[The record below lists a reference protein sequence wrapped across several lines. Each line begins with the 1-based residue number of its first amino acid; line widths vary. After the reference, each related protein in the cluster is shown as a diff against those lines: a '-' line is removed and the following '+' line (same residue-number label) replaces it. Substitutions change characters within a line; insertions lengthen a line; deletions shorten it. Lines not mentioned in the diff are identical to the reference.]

1 MPGLPWS
8 QEAFLANLHPS
19 PGGVEARRMTVG
31 SGRRWLAL
39 CAKPSPLGSLL
50 RTLLAS
56 ERWASPVCLMTWKVR
71 VIKSRWLI
79 FRLVPSERRT
89 AANGSGLLPTPQAH
103 DVGQR
108 GNTLADHHHYPH
120 DLSNAISL
128 LPTPNG
134 LVGGVKSRGG
144 KRKGELLLGGRI
156 GANPGLKLQP
166 AFVEWMMGF
175 PENWTNIGEQG
186 SAPSATPLCPKS
198 PTKSSK

>member
-1 MPGLPWS
+1 
-8 QEAFLANLHPS
+8 
-19 PGGVEARRMTVG
+19 
-31 SGRRWLAL
+31 
-39 CAKPSPLGSLL
+39 
-50 RTLLAS
+50 
-56 ERWASPVCLMTWKVR
+56 MTWKLR

-89 AANGSGLLPTPQAH
+89 AANGFGLLPTPQPH
-103 DVGQR
+103 DVVALGDA
-108 GNTLADHHHYPH
+108 LADHHHYPQ

-128 LPTPNG
+128 LPTATG
-134 LVGGVKSRGG
+134 CFAGVKSRGG

-175 PENWTNIGEQG
+175 PENWTNIGEQD